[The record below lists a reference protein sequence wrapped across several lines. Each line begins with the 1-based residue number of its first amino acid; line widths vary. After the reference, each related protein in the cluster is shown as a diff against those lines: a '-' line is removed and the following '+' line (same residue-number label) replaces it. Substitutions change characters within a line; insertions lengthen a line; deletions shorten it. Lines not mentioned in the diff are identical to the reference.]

1 MMPQCENCVII
12 REFEGIINDLKMECK
27 AQRTENRILIGT
39 LILVTIGIKVA
50 SYFIA

>member
-1 MMPQCENCVII
+1 MPQCENCTIVHEFKDII
-12 REFEGIINDLKMECK
+12 EGLKAECK

-39 LILVTIGIKVA
+39 LILVTIGIKIA